1 MDAICKGWNQ
11 TTRRVV
17 AGTVSVIAVALLA
30 GGTAAA
36 APRSTLESSE
46 QSSAQLASALVA
58 SSYFGEARTSV
69 GYIPGL

>member
-1 MDAICKGWNQ
+1 MDAIYMGWNQ

-17 AGTVSVIAVALLA
+17 AGFVAVVAAALLA

-36 APRSTLESSE
+36 APSRDALDAAH
-46 QSSAQLASALVA
+46 QASHPAA
-58 SSYFGEARTSV
+58 SSYFGEARTTV

>member
-1 MDAICKGWNQ
+1 MDAIYMGWNR

-17 AGTVSVIAVALLA
+17 AGIVGVMAAALLA

-36 APRSTLESSE
+36 APSRDTLEA
-46 QSSAQLASALVA
+46 AQQASHPVA
-58 SSYFGEARTSV
+58 SSYFGEARTSG

>member
-1 MDAICKGWNQ
+1 MDAIYMGWTR

-17 AGTVSVIAVALLA
+17 AGFVAVVAAALVA

-36 APRSTLESSE
+36 APSRDALDAAH
-46 QSSAQLASALVA
+46 QASHPV
-58 SSYFGEARTSV
+58 SNTYFGEARTSA

>member
-1 MDAICKGWNQ
+1 MDAINMGWNR

-17 AGTVSVIAVALLA
+17 AGFVSVMAAALLV

-36 APRSTLESSE
+36 APRATATF
-46 QSSAQLASALVA
+46 SAQEASHLVMG
-58 SSYFGEARTSV
+58 SYFGVARTST

>member
-1 MDAICKGWNQ
+1 MDAIYMGWNR

-17 AGTVSVIAVALLA
+17 AGFVSVTAAALLA

-36 APRSTLESSE
+36 ASRATPEF
-46 QSSAQLASALVA
+46 SALQASHQVA

>member
-1 MDAICKGWNQ
+1 VDANYMGWNW

-17 AGTVSVIAVALLA
+17 AGFVAVMAAALLA

-36 APRSTLESSE
+36 APSRDTLEA
-46 QSSAQLASALVA
+46 AQASHPVA
-58 SSYFGEARTSV
+58 SSYFGEARTSA

>member
-1 MDAICKGWNQ
+1 MDAIYMGWNR

-17 AGTVSVIAVALLA
+17 AGFVSVMAAALLA
-30 GGTAAA
+30 GGTATA
-36 APRSTLESSE
+36 APRATSGF
-46 QSSAQLASALVA
+46 SAQQATHLVA

>member
-1 MDAICKGWNQ
+1 MDAICMGWNQ

-17 AGTVSVIAVALLA
+17 AGIVSVMAVALLA
-30 GGTAAA
+30 GGTATA
-36 APRSTLESSE
+36 APRATLDN
-46 QSSAQLASALVA
+46 SAQQVSHLVA

>member
-1 MDAICKGWNQ
+1 MDAICMGWNQ

-17 AGTVSVIAVALLA
+17 GGIVSVMAVALLA
-30 GGTAAA
+30 GGTAKA
-36 APRSTLESSE
+36 APRATLEN
-46 QSSAQLASALVA
+46 SAQQASNLVV

>member
-1 MDAICKGWNQ
+1 MDAILMGWNR

-17 AGTVSVIAVALLA
+17 AGLISVMAVALLT

-36 APRSTLESSE
+36 APSRDTLEA
-46 QSSAQLASALVA
+46 AQQASHPVA
-58 SSYFGEARTSV
+58 SSYFGEARTSA